1 MYFKTAN
8 ISPLNSRPSRDEQ
21 LIHLQQ
27 HTITLVSEKKKKQIY
42 NLVRTTHV

>member
-27 HTITLVSEKKKKQIY
+27 HTIALVSDKEKQIY

>member
-27 HTITLVSEKKKKQIY
+27 HTITFVSDKKKQIY